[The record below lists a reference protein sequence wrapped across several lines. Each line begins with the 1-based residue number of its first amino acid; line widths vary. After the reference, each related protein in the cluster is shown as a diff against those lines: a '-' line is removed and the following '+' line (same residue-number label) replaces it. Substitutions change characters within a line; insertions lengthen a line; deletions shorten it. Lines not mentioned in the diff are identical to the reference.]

1 MFDDW
6 FWLVVGTSGVF
17 SVVILGGMLLLLW
30 PAKILDREP
39 NPLDEETARA
49 IRMYKDMAAAH
60 RQAANDPRPQDGSHL

>member
-6 FWLVVGTSGVF
+6 FWLVVSTSGVF

-39 NPLDEETARA
+39 NPISEETARA
-49 IRMYKDMAAAH
+49 IQVYADMAAAH
-60 RQAANDPRPQDGSHL
+60 RQAVEDPRPQDGSHL